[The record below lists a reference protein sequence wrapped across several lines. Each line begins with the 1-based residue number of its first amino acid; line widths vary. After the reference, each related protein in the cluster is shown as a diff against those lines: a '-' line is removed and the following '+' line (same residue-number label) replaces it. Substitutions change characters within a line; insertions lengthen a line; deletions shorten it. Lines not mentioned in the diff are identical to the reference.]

1 MLLANV
7 ITLARLPLL
16 ITVLGFLFSSSTWG
30 WQLLGLVL
38 LGVLF
43 LLDWLDGVV
52 ARQRRQT
59 TGLGAVLDIA
69 LDRTVENVL
78 WIAFMHLDLVA
89 FWVPVV
95 FLVRSFVVDGIRGV
109 AQASGK
115 PGFSMMHTS
124 WGRFLV
130 ASRFMRGFY
139 GLAKAAAFACL
150 WLAHALALQ
159 DPKYLASLKPL
170 YQGLVW
176 LTVTLCLLRGIPV
189 LLDGRLY
196 FDTGSPPAGSGP

>member
-16 ITVLGFLFSSSTWG
+16 ITVLGILFYSSTWDG
-30 WQLLGLVL
+30 QLLGLVL

-59 TGLGAVLDIA
+59 TDLGAVLDIA

-89 FWVPVV
+89 FWVPVA

-109 AQASGK
+109 ALASGK
-115 PGFSMMHTS
+115 PGFSMMHTP

-139 GLAKAAAFACL
+139 GQAKAAAFACL
-150 WLAHALALQ
+150 WLTHALALQ
-159 DPKYLASLKPL
+159 DPQYLASLKPL

-176 LTVTLCLLRGIPV
+176 LTVSLCLLRGIPV

-196 FDTGSPPAGSGP
+196 FDAGSPPAGSGP